1 MLMLGLLGDQTYT
14 VRGVQSLFGLWTY
27 TSAPDLILTYI
38 IVACQ
43 QKKKVQNHDQGNK
56 KNKRTYRLDTGVLQ
70 RGQYHLFL
78 DFLLLF
84 SRTWLMH

>member
-38 IVACQ
+38 INCGLSA
-43 QKKKVQNHDQGNK
+43 KEKG
-56 KNKRTYRLDTGVLQ
+56 
-70 RGQYHLFL
+70 
-78 DFLLLF
+78 
-84 SRTWLMH
+84 SES

>member
-56 KNKRTYRLDTGVLQ
+56 KIKELTVWIQESYREDSTTCFWISCCSLQ
-70 RGQYHLFL
+70 ELA
-78 DFLLLF
+78 
-84 SRTWLMH
+84 